1 MRSTTW
7 IAVLATSPELL
18 AFLTVLI
25 ALMESIV
32 AISDAI
38 AYCETQFYRCLGSNA
53 LVYESILGPSEGFSA
68 LIHEI
73 WTPVDESAIDLH

>member
-25 ALMESIV
+25 VLMESIV

-38 AYCETQFYRCLGSNA
+38 AYCETLFYRRPDSSNPIYK
-53 LVYESILGPSEGFSA
+53 LILGCFEGVGA

-73 WTPVDESAIDLH
+73 WTPEDQTAIDLH

>member
-7 IAVLATSPELL
+7 IAVLATSPVLL
-18 AFLTVLI
+18 VFLT
-25 ALMESIV
+25 ALMVLMGSIV

-38 AYCETQFYRCLGSNA
+38 AYCETLFYRYPDSQA
-53 LVYESILGPSEGFSA
+53 PVYELILGGSEGFGA